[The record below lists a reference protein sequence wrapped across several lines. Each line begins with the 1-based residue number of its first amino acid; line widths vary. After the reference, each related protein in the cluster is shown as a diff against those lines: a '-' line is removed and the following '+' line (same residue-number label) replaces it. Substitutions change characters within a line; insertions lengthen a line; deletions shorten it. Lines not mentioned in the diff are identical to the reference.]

1 MGKGITINGQCLR
14 HVREELCLSQPEFGD
29 AIGCGYRNI
38 QRMESENRTAIGFP
52 IFRNLASI
60 LKLSFDELRAKLCDS
75 VTHGAADDDPS
86 DDEPTP
92 SLFSPPS
99 TDSERAPMP
108 DDDDDPVDDRLT
120 VRMGSLLPYIR
131 EAAFAEER
139 KPSNWVRLIVRREL
153 IRIGRLTA

>member
-14 HVREELCLSQPEFGD
+14 RVREELCLSQPEFGD

-38 QRMESENRTAIGFP
+38 QRMEGEHRTSIGLP

-60 LKLSFDELRAKLCDS
+60 LKLSFDELRAKLSGS
-75 VTHGAADDDPS
+75 VEGTFAADDALDA
-86 DDEPTP
+86 EPTP

-139 KPSNWVRLIVRREL
+139 KPSNWIRLVVRREL
-153 IRIGRLTA
+153 IRSGRLTA